1 MRAPLIA
8 LALALAV
15 LFVSSTARAQERSLE
30 YAIKASYI
38 YKLIPF
44 VTWPDSAASPA
55 VEPFVICAFDDPK
68 DLAALVSEA
77 VAGQRIDDRQIIVR
91 RLDSA
96 AAASQ
101 CQLMYVGTDNA
112 DAVAAALDAVQD
124 KAVLTVTDGM
134 PPGRPHGII
143 NFVIVGDHVRF
154 QIDPEEAQRKGISI
168 SSKLLSLAV
177 SAASGNQ

>member
-8 LALALAV
+8 LALALAA
-15 LFVSSTARAQERSLE
+15 LFVSLAARAQDRSLE
-30 YAIKASYI
+30 YAVKASYI

-44 VTWPDSAASPA
+44 VTWPDSVASPEIA
-55 VEPFVICAFDDPK
+55 PFVICAFEDPGN
-68 DLAALVSEA
+68 LAALVSEA
-77 VAGQRIDDRQIIVR
+77 VAGQRVDDRQIIVR

-101 CQLMYVGTDNA
+101 CQMMYVGTDNP
-112 DAVAAALDAVQD
+112 DAVAAALEAVQG

-134 PPGRPHGII
+134 PPGRPRGII
-143 NFVIVGDHVRF
+143 NFVIVADHVRF

-177 SAASGNQ
+177 SAASGK